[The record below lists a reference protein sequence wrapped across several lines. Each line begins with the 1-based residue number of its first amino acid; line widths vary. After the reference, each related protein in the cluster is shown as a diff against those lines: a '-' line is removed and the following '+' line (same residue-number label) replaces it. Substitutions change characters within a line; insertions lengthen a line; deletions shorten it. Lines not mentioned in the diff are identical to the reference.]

1 MSEIEWWRLK
11 AADINALAA
20 RDAVVIVPVGS
31 TEQHGPHL
39 PTQVDSL
46 LVGEIARRA
55 ARQVAATTPIVVAP
69 TVWSGLAEHHMSLG
83 GTLSLDFATFLA
95 LLRCICRSL
104 VRQGF
109 RRILLL
115 NGHGGNIA
123 ALTVVVNELA
133 VELGAP
139 IATTS
144 YWPLADAAF
153 GRILE
158 RQKTVRHACEAET
171 SMMLAIAPELVEM
184 ARATEAVGPTG
195 RELAEVVG
203 SKAVHRWRSFK
214 SRTHHGA
221 IGDPRTASAEKGERL
236 LVAAAEAVAK
246 VVTNNEF
253 WALPA

>member
-1 MSEIEWWRLK
+1 MREIEWSRLK
-11 AADINALAA
+11 AANINALAA

-55 ARQVAATTPIVVAP
+55 ARQAAATTPIVVTP

-83 GTLSLDFATFLA
+83 GTLSLDFGTFLA
-95 LLRCICRSL
+95 LLRCVCRSL

-123 ALTVVVNELA
+123 ALTVAVNELA
-133 VELGAP
+133 VELDAP
-139 IATTS
+139 IATTT
-144 YWPLADAAF
+144 YWPLASEAF
-153 GRILE
+153 ARILE

-171 SMMLAIAPELVEM
+171 SMLLAVAPDLVDM
-184 ARATEAVGPTG
+184 TRAPAAVGPTG
-195 RELAEVVG
+195 RELTDVVG
-203 SKAVHRWRSFK
+203 SEAVQRWRSFK

-221 IGDPRTASAEKGERL
+221 IGDPRTASADKGERL
-236 LVAAAEAVAK
+236 LAAAAEAVAK
-246 VVTNNEF
+246 VVTNDEL